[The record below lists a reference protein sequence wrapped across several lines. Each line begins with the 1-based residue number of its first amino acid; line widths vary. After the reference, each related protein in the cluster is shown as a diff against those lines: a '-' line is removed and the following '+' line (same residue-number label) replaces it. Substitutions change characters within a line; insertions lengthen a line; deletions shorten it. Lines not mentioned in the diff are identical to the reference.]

1 MTARPMRPRSALPDL
16 SALFDVEDDEEDP
29 AFMDGK
35 ALPRPARRAL
45 RALSQGAGNK
55 KERSSRRCRQQL
67 LSAAD
72 FFLHH
77 HPGRRRAAVTVASPR
92 ALTASSASRRRH
104 RDKESLS
111 CMSSS

>member
-72 FFLHH
+72 FFF
-77 HPGRRRAAVTVASPR
+77 ASPSGETTGSSDSCI
-92 ALTASSASRRRH
+92 AAGIDGFVGFAASAS
-104 RDKESLS
+104 
-111 CMSSS
+111 